1 MNKILMF
8 LASCVSETPVNNPK
22 DAAKLLGVLVIAF
35 LVLAWLHDAAK
46 HNPAPVM
53 EGIPSNALAQ

>member
-1 MNKILMF
+1 MF